1 MKTVI
6 TILADNCV
14 SRSGLIGEHGFS
26 ALIEKGEEKF
36 LFDTG
41 PGASLPHNTK
51 KLEKDL
57 RHLDKIIISHGHY
70 DHTGGLKWAI
80 QRSGEKTEVVAHP
93 KIFAKHMV
101 RNPGEAP
108 KYWGCPFTREELE
121 ELGAQFNMVDRTSE
135 ISPGMWFITGIDLM
149 PKEVPVDAR
158 LVILQ
163 EARYVLDPIEDD
175 ASLLIDCE
183 GSAVLVLG
191 CAHSGILNI
200 LDHVENKMGIKKLQ
214 AVVGGTHLKF
224 FDAIDLPR
232 VIERLESL
240 SIDLIGVSHC
250 TGQRAAAELAAHFG
264 DRFISASTGM
274 VFEF

>member
-1 MKTVI
+1 MKTII
-6 TILADNCV
+6 TILSDNYV
-14 SRSGLIGEHGFS
+14 EKPGLIGEHGFS
-26 ALIEKGEEKF
+26 ALIEKGEKKF
-36 LFDTG
+36 LFDTSAG
-41 PGASLPHNTK
+41 TSLSHNTK
-51 KLEKDL
+51 KLGKDL
-57 RHLDKIIISHGHY
+57 RRLDKIIISHGHC

-108 KYWGCPFTREELE
+108 EYWGCPFNREELE
-121 ELGAQFNMVDRTSE
+121 KSGAEFNMIDRTSE
-135 ISPGMWFITGIDLM
+135 ISPGIRFITGIDLV
-149 PKEVPVDAR
+149 PEQVPVDAR

-163 EARYVLDPIEDD
+163 EAQYVIDPIEDD

-214 AVVGGTHLKF
+214 AVIGGTHLKF

-232 VIERLESL
+232 VIEKLESL
-240 SIDLIGVSHC
+240 SVDLIGVSHC
-250 TGQRAAAELAAHFG
+250 TGQQAAARLAAHFG
-264 DRFISASTGM
+264 DRFMSASTGM

>member
-14 SRSGLIGEHGFS
+14 SRAGLIGEHGFS
-26 ALIEKGEEKF
+26 ALIEKGDEKF

-41 PGASLPHNTK
+41 PGMSLPHNTK

-121 ELGAQFNMVDRTSE
+121 ESGAQFHMIDRTSE

-149 PKEVPVDAR
+149 PEQVPVDAR
-158 LVILQ
+158 LVIPQ

-200 LDHVENKMGIKKLQ
+200 LDHVENKLGIKKLQ
-214 AVVGGTHLKF
+214 AVVGGTHLKY

-232 VIERLESL
+232 V
-240 SIDLIGVSHC
+240 
-250 TGQRAAAELAAHFG
+250 
-264 DRFISASTGM
+264 
-274 VFEF
+274 